1 MEPQVEHVAGARA
14 IQPIHYSPL
23 ETSQTIRLIHA
34 RRLAADGNIIVKLRH
49 FDLQQPRCPRFTA
62 VSYVW
67 GEKKLHPQ
75 KVVING
81 RTCQVLES
89 IHPILALICDDPG
102 VQKDALFWIDY
113 LCINQDDVHER
124 AMQVAL
130 MGRLYQRAYRTL
142 VWLGENTPDVR
153 GAMGLLKLIA
163 SDAFDLR
170 DEKSSADQIIVLS
183 EQWQALR
190 HWMRRP
196 W

>member
-14 IQPIHYSPL
+14 VQPTHYSPL

-34 RRLAADGNIIVKLRH
+34 RRLAADGNIIMKLRH
-49 FDLQQPRCPRFTA
+49 FDLQQPQCPRFTA

-81 RTCQVLES
+81 RTCQVLDS
-89 IHPILALICDDPG
+89 IYAILGLICDDLG

-113 LCINQDDVHER
+113 LCINQDDVPER

-130 MGRLYQRAYRTL
+130 MGRLYQRAYRTI

-163 SDAFDLR
+163 SDAF
-170 DEKSSADQIIVLS
+170 
-183 EQWQALR
+183 
-190 HWMRRP
+190 
-196 W
+196 